1 MGEGREHL
9 DPPEGM
15 TRARG
20 RVRTA
25 QRLCADDDVLRRGE
39 GRTEEVVRRVY
50 GADGGVEMG
59 GGGVLYPLC
68 GMRAGGGAR
77 GRMEMEQV
85 ARGKRIYL
93 LDSELR
99 GVPEG
104 VVGEIYVGGE
114 EQVWGYGGMERTAE
128 QWVPD
133 PRSGAG
139 ITAWVVRS
147 KEGSRENGRF
157 AEELQRGLKQELPGV
172 MIPEKLVELEELPRT
187 TAGEVDRG
195 ALLRQLEEEGVE
207 REYVAA
213 GTAEEEKL
221 VQVWE
226 QTLDKRPIGIHDNF
240 FNIGGDSLLA
250 VQVLARTAAVFQVEV
265 PLRHLFESPTIAQMV
280 PTMAQLKENPE
291 EQTYATSSSLVPLHI
306 VDGGENLFC
315 FHAVKG
321 GVSDFKGL
329 IGLLPG
335 VSIYGLQSEGM
346 FRPIQYT
353 TIESMAAYYVEI
365 IRSVQKKGPYSLIG
379 HSSGGHLAFEA
390 AHILSRIG
398 EKVATVILLD
408 TFAPGFRPWH
418 GSDLDLINFLAL
430 GNLDGNQEELS
441 RLEGDEQ
448 LAYAFEQ
455 LKKLSPLPSSYT
467 LDIARKVV
475 TITKNNLTATNMY
488 VPEPYGGHVALIAAE
503 MSPIEN
509 IATWKSYV
517 SGLLEVLPVAG
528 GHTDLLVEPFI
539 RQTAK
544 HIQRSMGE
552 TNVELDSISK

>member
-133 PRSGAG
+133 PRSVGGGERLYRSGDYGRKSKDGSVEVLRRRDRRSVVKGVRVHEEEIEAALRKQAGVKQAAVVIGGEAWGRSSGKERNSNNSNKERNSNKDNGRQGKSGAG

-226 QTLDKRPIGIHDNF
+226 QTLDKRPIGMHDNF

-291 EQTYATSSSLVPLHI
+291 
-306 VDGGENLFC
+306 
-315 FHAVKG
+315 
-321 GVSDFKGL
+321 
-329 IGLLPG
+329 
-335 VSIYGLQSEGM
+335 
-346 FRPIQYT
+346 
-353 TIESMAAYYVEI
+353 
-365 IRSVQKKGPYSLIG
+365 
-379 HSSGGHLAFEA
+379 
-390 AHILSRIG
+390 
-398 EKVATVILLD
+398 
-408 TFAPGFRPWH
+408 
-418 GSDLDLINFLAL
+418 
-430 GNLDGNQEELS
+430 
-441 RLEGDEQ
+441 
-448 LAYAFEQ
+448 
-455 LKKLSPLPSSYT
+455 
-467 LDIARKVV
+467 
-475 TITKNNLTATNMY
+475 
-488 VPEPYGGHVALIAAE
+488 
-503 MSPIEN
+503 
-509 IATWKSYV
+509 
-517 SGLLEVLPVAG
+517 
-528 GHTDLLVEPFI
+528 
-539 RQTAK
+539 
-544 HIQRSMGE
+544 
-552 TNVELDSISK
+552 